1 MGVADISPVERIEQ
15 HTLSPWKAP
24 SLMNELEQERGIV
37 LVAEQDVAKTI
48 SPASV
53 IGWCACR
60 YFAPEAEL
68 LKIAV
73 DHNARNKGVATTLL
87 EILIRTLCQK
97 HVQTL
102 FLEVRSQNQS
112 AITFYQKNGFL
123 QTGMRTAYYAHPVDN
138 AILFQKLL

>member
-1 MGVADISPVERIEQ
+1 MRAADISPVERIEQ
-15 HTLSPWKAP
+15 HTLSPWKAS
-24 SLMNELEQERGIV
+24 SLVSELEQERGIV

-60 YFAPEAEL
+60 YLTPEAEL

-87 EILIRTLCQK
+87 EILIRTLYQK

-112 AITFYQKNGFL
+112 AINLYKKSGFI
-123 QTGMRTAYYAHPVDN
+123 QTGMRRAYYSHPADN
-138 AILFQKLL
+138 ALLFQKSL